1 MTAKEWMK
9 APRALRDHAIGKCV
23 SLLEELSPRK
33 RMAAAAAMIL
43 VLAGLCLFMLLGG
56 TGAGSRDSF
65 YGHGNR
71 NDKITF
77 ENIE

>member
-9 APRALRDHAIGKCV
+9 VPRALRDHAIGKCA
-23 SLLEELSPRK
+23 SLLGELSPRQ
-33 RMAAAAAMIL
+33 RTAAAAAMIL
-43 VLAGLCLFMLLGG
+43 VLAGHALGRN
-56 TGAGSRDSF
+56 GAGGRDF
-65 YGHGNR
+65 FHGHGNR

>member
-9 APRALRDHAIGKCV
+9 VPRALRDHAIGKCA
-23 SLLEELSPRK
+23 SLLGELSPRQ

-43 VLAGLCLFMLLGG
+43 VLAALSLFMLLGG
-56 TGAGSRDSF
+56 AEPEAGTPSMSMA
-65 YGHGNR
+65 
-71 NDKITF
+71 IEIVTP